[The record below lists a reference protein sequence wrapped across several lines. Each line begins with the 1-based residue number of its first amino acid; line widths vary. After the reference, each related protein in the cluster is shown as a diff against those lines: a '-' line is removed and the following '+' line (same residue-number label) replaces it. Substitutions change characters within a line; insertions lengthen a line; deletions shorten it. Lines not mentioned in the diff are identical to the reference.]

1 MGAAAAAPFIFPS
14 VNDTSLDSITS
25 VRSRSFAP
33 SEKDKVLAE

>member
-25 VRSRSFAP
+25 ERSRSQQK
-33 SEKDKVLAE
+33 KDKLLAE